1 MIKLSIQD
9 VEGDRF
15 NECISVGRKFY
26 LTSMLLWKYS
36 DLMNITGNVSLLSF
50 VNFFGMPS
58 KVEILL
64 SGNRNSAP
72 FNSLHRGFYSEPIG
86 GVERGEIGTKTVEV
100 FRIEA
105 SPNSS
110 FFMNFYEYLDLYDYL
125 NYHNRLQ
132 MNHRVDVLK
141 KLHKVVSKTVPIE
154 VNIGNQFVVYQTG
167 CGRNKYRHGMIRS
180 GRHSLVAVMLMSDE
194 MLEFIK
200 RLTGLMCIST
210 HFFNYIYSG
219 RSREIMRKLVDTY
232 ASWNPYINNPIGSF
246 SEYRILMQTRKN
258 LFDLDNLSF

>member
-15 NECISVGRKFY
+15 DECIAVGRKFY
-26 LTSMLLWKYS
+26 LTSMLLWRYA
-36 DLMNITGNVSLLSF
+36 DLMNITGNVSLLNF
-50 VNFFGMPS
+50 VNFFSMPS

-64 SGNRNSAP
+64 SGNRNAVP
-72 FNSLHRGFYSEPIG
+72 FNSLNRGFYSEPIG
-86 GVERGEIGTKTVEV
+86 GVKRGEIGTKSVEV
-100 FRIEA
+100 FRIDA
-105 SPNSS
+105 SSNSS
-110 FFMNFYEYLDLYDYL
+110 FFINFYEYLDLYDYL

-141 KLHKVVSKTVPIE
+141 KLHKVVSKAVPIE

-167 CGRNKYRHGMIRS
+167 CRRNKCRHGMIRN
-180 GRHSLVAVMLMSDE
+180 GRHSLIAVMLISDE

-200 RLTGLMCIST
+200 RLTGFMCTST
-210 HFFNYIYSG
+210 HFFNYMYGG

-232 ASWNPYINNPIGSF
+232 VSWNPYINNPIESF
-246 SEYRILMQTRKN
+246 SEYRILMHVRKN
-258 LFDLDNLSF
+258 LF